1 MLAALLCY
9 RHSHAGVFW
18 PHRKMRRADWID
30 KLSDSLSATRGAHL
44 PRVGLRRARFM
55 HESVSALQ
63 LALQE
68 RSQEL
73 IIFQGSADAALRR
86 LAAPAGKLR
95 ILAVHAHAD
104 VCIEEVDAEARVRA
118 SLASLPGS
126 SAQLELH

>member
-1 MLAALLCY
+1 MTSSRTRCQPLAAPTY
-9 RHSHAGVFW
+9 HAWVYVVRG
-18 PHRKMRRADWID
+18 
-30 KLSDSLSATRGAHL
+30 SCTSLSARYNW
-44 PRVGLRRARFM
+44 
-55 HESVSALQ
+55 
-63 LALQE
+63 QE